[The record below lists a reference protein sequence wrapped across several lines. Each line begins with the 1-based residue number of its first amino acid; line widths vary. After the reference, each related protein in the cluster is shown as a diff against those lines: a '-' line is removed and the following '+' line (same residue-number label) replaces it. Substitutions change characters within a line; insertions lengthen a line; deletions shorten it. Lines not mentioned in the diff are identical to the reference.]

1 MHHKL
6 CASRLNATV
15 NNENNANAAN
25 KSVDLLLNANTSN
38 KKGKVASD
46 LSFENE
52 TRLNCSS
59 DNPHNESSSSNSS
72 SSSSSSGSGIAKNED
87 SFTDSNKKENIL
99 PAEEAAVLVTSDDA
113 TQINTYKS
121 DGDELQVVDNKEGYG
136 KRVNLK
142 NQNLN
147 SPISSTHSNLSTVSP
162 PCKNEVS

>member
-15 NNENNANAAN
+15 NNENNANAAS
-25 KSVDLLLNANTSN
+25 KSVDLLLNTHTSN

-52 TRLNCSS
+52 TQLNCSS
-59 DNPHNESSSSNSS
+59 DNPHNESSSSN

-99 PAEEAAVLVTSDDA
+99 PAEKAAVLVTSDDA

-121 DGDELQVVDNKEGYG
+121 DGDELQVVDDKEGHG

-147 SPISSTHSNLSTVSP
+147 SLISSTHSNLSTVSP